1 MADVEK
7 IPLNIENVFF
17 FEQTRL
23 RKFLKEQKTIQ
34 DLQSEISSST
44 VQSQLVRSQKIK
56 KQLTIPAFEEMLDED
71 TVRSSSPLKSTDTS
85 KTVASPY
92 SNIDEQAN
100 HFPRL
105 KFLVSHLLDEINGMI
120 LHCQIDEIPFPQGLE
135 NILNYGWK
143 DFIKDVT
150 YIKRGWPTATCKY
163 ACLQRPFSHRS
174 ALSKISVQSIIN
186 DIDKNISKTQTPV
199 GEVSAR
205 GNRKLFGATPVKGK
219 KKDKR
224 KQVKAESS
232 KGPHPT
238 GFTIN
243 FSISSKTSMKQGWI
257 IEPYDDTLAK
267 VDWKTIYTLMLEKI
281 QAANSKIKLQR
292 MSMAKH
298 GFDKP
303 VILLHYEEA
312 RTVPLGKYWKQ
323 VSAPAFALKDG
334 KPPIPVMKV
343 ENPALNKLHYALND
357 GSCIIYYP
365 SGNIA
370 VCRSHSGLSC
380 PGAFYTNIFDDS
392 AVRPTLLGSFTPFG
406 NGSIFLPGEK
416 SRVLLYHEEGGL
428 LINENEISMKHW
440 KWPKRGNLPEPIW
453 VQVNDYIIV
462 RINGRFSINFTY
474 KWQYEYIRFPLS
486 PLPDVIPPQPN
497 KMYKRKQSSLHRPV
511 DFTGVT
517 QKVSNITIQSLR
529 QLHRRIKTIIDNW
542 MEHYRKET
550 GLSKFSQA
558 VEPDLQHRK
567 SLPALDPLKIPAALK
582 KHFPDSTSY
591 VRFLTT
597 PTVDKIICVP
607 QSCTFTSNWPLPIS
621 REDSFAVLLASR
633 RGSFTGTTVKH
644 SSTLCNSFIVP
655 ASEQLADGETPQY
668 YKFLMY
674 SRVLR
679 SLDVCVSGTVAAF
692 VDTVE
697 AAVTSRAAILPE
709 TVAMQKLKE
718 EAAKVKTIHCWSDQS
733 DSMLQDCFDD
743 IDWNVFLDEDV
754 SKFTEGVTCFI
765 QKCNNGVV
773 PQKLVGNPGS
783 TVRLQFPKVHKE
795 EKPWLQ
801 SPGSCPVALR
811 SAMLGEG
818 LKPCKC
824 SVNKVPHITDLEFD
838 TFIERAT
845 AEIRQIVLVCVV
857 SSHSQPMPCE
867 SMIQE
872 LYEERNRNRSQ
883 PCAQSRLD
891 SFRILKYDI
900 NTANDHTGQ
909 RSALLIERH
918 NVTPGMFLMYI
929 GGKLLFADHI
939 FNGYS
944 ATVKDLKK
952 QLAKTYEDYLTGHQL
967 LHDFRFSSFH
977 YNQSGTELDNGI
989 WISQMERP
997 KSEASML
1004 PSTCIFPTSDRA
1016 ATIQNFIAFSLSQ
1029 RSGCCSSM
1037 LY

>member
-1 MADVEK
+1 MADLEK
-7 IPLNIENVFF
+7 IPLDIENVLF

-44 VQSQLVRSQKIK
+44 IKSQLVRSQKIK
-56 KQLTIPAFEEMLDED
+56 KQLTTPAFEETLDED
-71 TVRSSSPLKSTDTS
+71 TVRSSFPLKSTVTS
-85 KTVASPY
+85 KTFASPY

-100 HFPRL
+100 QFPRQ
-105 KFLVSHLLDEINGMI
+105 KFPVSHLLDEINGMI

-143 DFIKDVT
+143 DFIKNVT

-186 DIDKNISKTQTPV
+186 DIDKSISKTQAPT

-205 GNRKLFGATPVKGK
+205 GDNKLFGATPVKGK

-224 KQVKAESS
+224 KQGKAESS
-232 KGPHPT
+232 KGLHPT

-323 VSAPAFALKDG
+323 ASAPAFALKDG

-406 NGSIFLPGEK
+406 DGSIFLPGEK

-428 LINENEISMKHW
+428 LINENEISMKQW

-453 VQVNDYIIV
+453 MQVNDYITV

-497 KMYKRKQSSLHRPV
+497 KMFKRKQSSLHRPV
-511 DFTGVT
+511 DFTVGT
-517 QKVSNITIQSLR
+517 QRVSNITIQSLR
-529 QLHRRIKTIIDNW
+529 QLHRKIKTIIDNW
-542 MEHYRKET
+542 MEHYRMET
-550 GLSKFSQA
+550 GLKSKA
-558 VEPDLQHRK
+558 VEPDLQLQK
-567 SLPALDPLKIPAALK
+567 SLPALDPLNIPAAPK
-582 KHFPDSTSY
+582 RRFPDSTSY
-591 VRFLTT
+591 VRFLTI
-597 PTVDKIICVP
+597 PTVDKIKCVP
-607 QSCTFTSNWPLPIS
+607 RSCTFTSNWPLLIS

-633 RGSFTGTTVKH
+633 RGSFNGTTVKH
-644 SSTLCNSFIVP
+644 RP
-655 ASEQLADGETPQY
+655 
-668 YKFLMY
+668 
-674 SRVLR
+674 
-679 SLDVCVSGTVAAF
+679 
-692 VDTVE
+692 
-697 AAVTSRAAILPE
+697 
-709 TVAMQKLKE
+709 
-718 EAAKVKTIHCWSDQS
+718 
-733 DSMLQDCFDD
+733 
-743 IDWNVFLDEDV
+743 
-754 SKFTEGVTCFI
+754 
-765 QKCNNGVV
+765 
-773 PQKLVGNPGS
+773 
-783 TVRLQFPKVHKE
+783 QFPKVHKE

-900 NTANDHTGQ
+900 DTANDHTGR

-944 ATVKDLKK
+944 TTVKDLKK

-989 WISQMERP
+989 WISQLERP
-997 KSEASML
+997 KSEASIL
-1004 PSTCIFPTSDRA
+1004 PGTCIFPTSDRA
-1016 ATIQNFIAFSLSQ
+1016 ATIQNFIAFSLSR